1 MNMRKF
7 KSIFAE
13 VKRNLQAQEEAFEAF
28 DSRFSISPE
37 VIDAKAM
44 DIALSKLIGDMI
56 NG

>member
-13 VKRNLQAQEEAFEAF
+13 VKRNLQDQEEAFEAF

-44 DIALSKLIGDMI
+44 DIALSKIIGDVL